1 MDKPASSLVPG
12 IGALLIEAQTDSTK
26 EDEAKGDDGSGFHD
40 LLVGSIYDPVSGWWR
55 LLTGD
60 VPVAHGGSTRCV

>member
-1 MDKPASSLVPG
+1 
-12 IGALLIEAQTDSTK
+12 
-26 EDEAKGDDGSGFHD
+26 